1 MMSRMWRAGL
11 PAILA
16 IAYLF
21 VAAMPCPPGA
31 ELRAAASHGS
41 HEHSGAATTSLTAPC
56 PCGCDPGTAS
66 SGVAKRGEAAVS
78 LSPSSPLLDLAR
90 SFAREDGGRLPAAPI
105 SVDSPVP
112 IAA

>member
-1 MMSRMWRAGL
+1 MWRAGL
-11 PAILA
+11 PGIIA

-21 VAAMPCPPGA
+21 VAAMPCPPSA

-41 HEHSGAATTSLTAPC
+41 HDHTAASAEPASFTAPC
-56 PCGCDPGTAS
+56 PCGCDPSAAS
-66 SGVAKRGEAAVS
+66 FGVAKHAEAAVS
-78 LSPSSPLLDLAR
+78 TAPPLLLAPARSLAR
-90 SFAREDGGRLPAAPI
+90 ERVERLPDAPI